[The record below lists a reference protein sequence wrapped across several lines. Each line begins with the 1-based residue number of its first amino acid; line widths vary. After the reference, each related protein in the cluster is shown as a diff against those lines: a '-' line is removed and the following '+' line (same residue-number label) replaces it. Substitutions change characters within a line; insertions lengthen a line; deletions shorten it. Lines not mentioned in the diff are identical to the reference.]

1 MRLNCLCPHSSLPCL
16 AIICCSPQQQC
27 NTLAQVVVPVKQPA
41 LPDQNPL
48 LTPAPMRQA
57 TPAGEALCAMLAA
70 SGSSTVAHALCL
82 EVAAR
87 APQATWAW
95 RRLGFQHLQL
105 GEAEKAVAAFQA
117 ALRGDVGHAAAWEGL
132 GLSYQT
138 LGRLTASLKVSAR
151 VNAPFGKALLCH

>member
-1 MRLNCLCPHSSLPCL
+1 
-16 AIICCSPQQQC
+16 
-27 NTLAQVVVPVKQPA
+27 
-41 LPDQNPL
+41 
-48 LTPAPMRQA
+48 
-57 TPAGEALCAMLAA
+57 MLAA

-87 APQATWAW
+87 APHATWAW
-95 RRLGFQHLQL
+95 RRLGFQHLHL

-138 LGRLTASLKVSAR
+138 LGRLTASLKVGVTSER
-151 VNAPFGKALLCH
+151 SCWKGHVLLCH